1 MKYTKNYFPKIQNK
15 KALKF
20 CSTNMSVI
28 SEWSIFSLC
37 LTKFTKMKVKL
48 FGSKYFDFFSRYR
61 LSFYNPPY
69 AVSNSITQKFSI

>member
-1 MKYTKNYFPKIQNK
+1 MKYTKNYFAKIKNK

-37 LTKFTKMKVKL
+37 LTKFTKMKVK
-48 FGSKYFDFFSRYR
+48 
-61 LSFYNPPY
+61 
-69 AVSNSITQKFSI
+69 